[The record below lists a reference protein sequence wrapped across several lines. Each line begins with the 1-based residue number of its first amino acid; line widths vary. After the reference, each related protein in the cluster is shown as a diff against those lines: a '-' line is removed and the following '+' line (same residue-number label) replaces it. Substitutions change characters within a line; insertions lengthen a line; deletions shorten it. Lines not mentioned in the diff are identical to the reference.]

1 MRLLFSI
8 IKSRVSPDLR
18 SEELV
23 ANNVQDSR
31 RSVQVLTSGMIHAN
45 KEMKNSSQIVCR
57 THGGLC
63 GGGPPTY
70 FTHI

>member
-18 SEELV
+18 SEELI

-31 RSVQVLTSGMIHAN
+31 RSVQVLTSEMIHAN
-45 KEMKNSSQIVCR
+45 K
-57 THGGLC
+57 
-63 GGGPPTY
+63 
-70 FTHI
+70 